1 MRRNQLK
8 YGANRHNPQK
18 VPTSLLAIVKMST
31 EISPASTIFSYLP
44 HPNPSQPPIPSAL
57 PSSKPMV
64 YCSDHSHCARK
75 SGVNIHNATG
85 NENLVPNPATFARTS
100 SSDLPY
106 SHVALHYPIASHRI
120 LCTQRKH
127 QPHCA
132 ATSPSDSTHCQL
144 PRATPHSDLRI
155 FQSCRRERKER
166 QRPHHRPHHPPIII
180 SDIVVKVL
188 PTDLTK
194 GSKGIDRK
202 KSDFRVHYTLTLSE
216 KCCHT
221 GGKNCS

>member
-1 MRRNQLK
+1 MARTDTTHKK
-8 YGANRHNPQK
+8 YRP
-18 VPTSLLAIVKMST
+18 LLAIIVKMST

-100 SSDLPY
+100 SSDLPF

-144 PRATPHSDLRI
+144 PRATPHSDRTYAYFSHAAEKEKKDKDPTTNSNYNLWYCCQSSTNWFDKREQGDRQKEKRLPSSLHPHSLR
-155 FQSCRRERKER
+155 KM
-166 QRPHHRPHHPPIII
+166 
-180 SDIVVKVL
+180 L
-188 PTDLTK
+188 P
-194 GSKGIDRK
+194 
-202 KSDFRVHYTLTLSE
+202 YWW
-216 KCCHT
+216 
-221 GGKNCS
+221 